1 MKSIALIA
9 LAATIATSGAQDAP
23 DNPYLSL
30 QFEMKEA
37 IARGN
42 AWLAEQ
48 QKEDGHWGEEQ
59 LPAFTALALT
69 AAVRDPS
76 LDLKKPF
83 PGNIEKG
90 FQWILSQQK
99 ENGGIYNR
107 GLSVYNTATSL
118 TAMTS
123 AARDIYDPAIVRARS
138 YLISQQWD
146 IDKPKEADNANDGG
160 IGYGSKSDRS
170 DMSNTY
176 LALEALALS
185 EQVIADGKFGDQ
197 PKLNWEAALT
207 FVSRCQNLEETN
219 DLDSASNDPK
229 NKGGFIYGPNETKAG
244 EDKLPDGRVALRSYG
259 SISYAGLLSFVYAKL
274 EADDPRVVAVKE
286 WLGRNYTLDENPGM
300 GQEGLYYYYQAMSK
314 ALSAAGIDKLP
325 LEGGGTADWRKDLA
339 GKLLSKQ
346 REDGRWVNDN
356 GRWMESNSILVTS
369 YTVMALEQIYH
380 SIPGK
385 P

>member
-1 MKSIALIA
+1 MKLITSIA
-9 LAATIATSGAQDAP
+9 LAASIAASCAQDEP
-23 DNPYLSL
+23 NNPYLSL

-42 AWLAEQ
+42 AWLAKQ
-48 QKEDGHWGEEQ
+48 QKEDGHWDDAQ

-76 LDLKKPF
+76 LDLSKPF
-83 PGNIEKG
+83 PPHIEKG
-90 FQWILSQQK
+90 FSWILSQQK
-99 ENGGIYNR
+99 EDGGIYNR

-118 TAMTS
+118 TALSS
-123 AARDIYDPAIVRARS
+123 AARDVYEPAMVRARK

-146 IDKPKEADNANDGG
+146 IDKPKETDNANDGG

-185 EQVIADGKFGDQ
+185 EQVIEDGKYGDQ
-197 PKLNWEAALT
+197 LQLDWDAALT

-219 DLDSASNDPK
+219 DREWASNDPK
-229 NKGGFIYGPNETKAG
+229 NKGGFVYGPNETKAG
-244 EDKLPDGRVALRSYG
+244 EEELPDGRTALRSYG
-259 SISYAGLLSFVYAKL
+259 SISYAGLLSLIYAKL
-274 EADDPRVVAVKE
+274 EPSDPRVVAVKE
-286 WLGRNYTLDENPGM
+286 WLGKNYTLDENPGM

-314 ALSAAGIDKLP
+314 ALAAAGIDHLP
-325 LEGGGTADWRKDLA
+325 LENGRTADWRKDLA

-356 GRWMESNSILVTS
+356 GRWMESNPVLVTA

>member
-1 MKSIALIA
+1 MKSITLIA
-9 LAATIATSGAQDAP
+9 LAVSIATSVAQDAP

-30 QFEMKEA
+30 QFEMKQA

-42 AWLAEQ
+42 AWLAKQ
-48 QKEDGHWGEEQ
+48 QQEDGHWDDAE

-83 PGNIEKG
+83 PAHIDKG
-90 FQWILSQQK
+90 FKWLLEQQK
-99 ENGGIYNR
+99 EDGGIYNR
-107 GLSVYNTATSL
+107 GLSVYNTATAV
-118 TAMTS
+118 TALTS
-123 AARDIYDPAIVRARS
+123 AARDVYEPAIVRGRKH
-138 YLISQQWD
+138 LIDQQWD
-146 IDKPKEADNANDGG
+146 IDKPKETDNRNDGG
-160 IGYGSKSDRS
+160 IGYGSKNDRS

-176 LALEALALS
+176 LALEAIRLS
-185 EQVIADGKFGDQ
+185 DQVIEDGKFGDQ
-197 PKLNWEAALT
+197 PKLDWDAALT
-207 FVSRCQNLEETN
+207 FISRCQNLEETN
-219 DLDSASNDPK
+219 DSEWASDDPK
-229 NKGGFIYGPNETKAG
+229 NKGGFVYGPNETKAG
-244 EDKLPDGRVALRSYG
+244 EDELAGGRTALRSYG
-259 SISYAGLLSFVYAKL
+259 SISYAGLLSLVYAKL
-274 EADDPRVVAVKE
+274 EPNDPRVVAVKE
-286 WLGRNYTLDENPGM
+286 WLGKNYTLDENPGM

-339 GKLLSKQ
+339 SKLLASQ

-356 GRWMESNSILVTS
+356 GRWMESNSILVTA
-369 YTVMALEQIYH
+369 YTVMSLEQIYH